1 MGNTGGQNNSEW
13 LYYLQSK
20 GMLNAEQ
27 PSKLI
32 CILEK

>member
-13 LYYLQSK
+13 LYYYQSN
-20 GMLNAEQ
+20 GMLKAEE
-27 PSKLI
+27 SFELI